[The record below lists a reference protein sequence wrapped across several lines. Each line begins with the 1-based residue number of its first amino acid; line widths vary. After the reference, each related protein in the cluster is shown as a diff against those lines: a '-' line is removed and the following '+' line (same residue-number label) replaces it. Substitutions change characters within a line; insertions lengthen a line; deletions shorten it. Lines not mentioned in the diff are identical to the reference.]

1 MSKDKVIKSQ
11 TGKAIVKIK
20 PMFSSP
26 GVIREYRLQPQV
38 LENFD
43 GEDLWTNV
51 DYVGFFGRE
60 HPERYKELPEA
71 EKIARDVVDRVEKL
85 WAD

>member
-43 GEDLWTNV
+43 GEDLWVHPNKGTKPTT
-51 DYVGFFGRE
+51 GFKGSE
-60 HPERYKELPEA
+60 VA
-71 EKIARDVVDRVEKL
+71 
-85 WAD
+85 